1 MRRHGDMQTVAFD
14 VVKQTIMADDNY
26 GVLEEQLPPI
36 PISPD
41 CEGVDS
47 GTLNSLWEQEAMRLA
62 QYIEKKSSNT
72 EMTNESYANGESSLG
87 EVFVSDEDEVP
98 TGDLLQLDTPSS
110 IKPNRAGVTQQ
121 LREMFGFENLPP
133 PSSRPDRFAGVKGRL
148 KGVTNSV
155 GTYIHMGETHR
166 GDDEGTKVSTGS
178 KSLVV
183 SELTE
188 SGVGDVSKPTGSDV
202 RGVSKSTGSDVRGIR
217 KSTESNVRGVSKS
230 TGSDVRGIRKST
242 ESNVRGVSKPTGS
255 DVRGVSK
262 STGSDVRGIR
272 KSTESNVRGVS
283 KSTGSDV
290 RGVSKSTENNV
301 RGVSKSTESNVRG
314 VSKSTES
321 NVRGVSK
328 STESNV
334 RGVSKSTGN
343 SGFGE
348 SIKQKRKPLS
358 EVVSN
363 GSRCTLVSPAP
374 STNKVPRERAAKAA
388 KSMSAAASSF
398 KSRQSTRAVP
408 GSKDSQSCDTG
419 NAATSVTPRLKPL
432 LAVSCKA
439 MITPSRLKPL
449 PRTTSA
455 APAGKPP
462 ARTLSATPA
471 GKPPARTLSAT
482 PAGKPPARTL
492 SATPA
497 GKPPVRTLLATP
509 AGKPPARTLLA
520 TPAGKPPARTLSA
533 TPAGKPPARTLSA
546 TPAGRSSTN
555 HARHKATATAPNKVK
570 AKSTS

>member
-1 MRRHGDMQTVAFD
+1 MRRHGDMNSNINMPTVAFD

-41 CEGVDS
+41 CEGVDA

-188 SGVGDVSKPTGSDV
+188 SGVG
-202 RGVSKSTGSDVRGIR
+202 
-217 KSTESNVRGVSKS
+217 
-230 TGSDVRGIRKST
+230 
-242 ESNVRGVSKPTGS
+242 GVSKPTGS

-290 RGVSKSTENNV
+290 RGVRKSTESNV
-301 RGVSKSTESNVRG
+301 RGIRKSTESNVRG
-314 VSKSTES
+314 VSKSTEI
-321 NVRGVSK
+321 
-328 STESNV
+328 NV

-388 KSMSAAASSF
+388 KSMSAAASSS

-408 GSKDSQSCDTG
+408 DSKDSQSCDTG
-419 NAATSVTPRLKPL
+419 NAATSVTPRPKPL

-482 PAGKPPARTL
+482 PAGKPP
-492 SATPA
+492 S
-497 GKPPVRTLLATP
+497 RTLL
-509 AGKPPARTLLA
+509 
-520 TPAGKPPARTLSA
+520 A